1 MKIAVEGCCHGEL
14 DKIYGRL
21 QELEKTTNDKIDLV
35 LICGDFQAI
44 RNPADLKTM
53 SVPAKYA
60 KLGYFHQYYSGQKK
74 APYLTIFVGGNH
86 EASNHLWELYH
97 GGWVCENIY
106 YLGAAG
112 VVNYKGLRIGG
123 ISGIYKHF
131 DYNKGHFERYPY
143 SYSDQRSIYHV
154 RDYEVQKLLRI
165 QKPVDIMISHDWP
178 AGIERCGDLNQLLKI
193 KPFFKNDIDRHRLG
207 NPAHTRLLKK
217 LKPSRWFS
225 AHLHV
230 RYTANIDNTAENTY
244 LTKAKED
251 QTSNVTQFLALD
263 KCLPN
268 RPFLEI
274 IDIPDPS
281 SNSTGGLTYD
291 LEWLAITRAM
301 QPYLSLRPQAIPL
314 PSDADLQSAIDQEL
328 MYLDMMMDTDELD
341 LTIPANF
348 EMNVGTKDRFY
359 TPSPNPQTVEFCK
372 LIGIDDMIGNAC
384 PPPRVTQTHAPT
396 PDNSEYASSSTPIP
410 AETQNEDQTEH
421 KDETNQG
428 SATKETH
435 PSDEQVLPTDQTAT
449 EPEKNIESATNETP
463 SNDQQVPPA
472 QDQSPKRQKL
482 N

>member
-60 KLGYFHQYYSGQKK
+60 KLGNFYEYYSGQKK
-74 APYLTIFVGGNH
+74 APYLTLFVGGNH

-131 DYNKGHFERYPY
+131 DYYKGHYERYPY

-165 QKPVDIMISHDWP
+165 QKPLDIMISHDWP
-178 AGIERCGDLNQLLKI
+178 AGIERCGNLDQLLRI

-230 RYTANIDNTAENTY
+230 RYTAKIDNAAESNY
-244 LTKAKED
+244 LTKAKDD
-251 QTSNVTQFLALD
+251 QTLNVTQFLALD

-268 RPFLEI
+268 RQFLEI
-274 IDIPDPS
+274 IDVPDSS
-281 SNSTGGLTYD
+281 SNSNEGLMYD

-314 PSDADLQSAIDQEL
+314 PNDADLQSAIDQEL
-328 MYLDMMMDTDELD
+328 MYLDMMLDTDEID

-348 EMNVGTKDRFY
+348 GMNVDTNSRFY

-372 LIGIDDMIGNAC
+372 LLGIDDVIGNAC
-384 PPPRVTQTHAPT
+384 PPPPRPT
-396 PDNSEYASSSTPIP
+396 PDNKEQASSST
-410 AETQNEDQTEH
+410 TDQPVLKEEHTEH
-421 KDETNQG
+421 KDETSKAPTTNA
-428 SATKETH
+428 S
-435 PSDEQVLPTDQTAT
+435 SDGQVLPPNQTAAAAGDVDKDQTT
-449 EPEKNIESATNETP
+449 ETQSHDGQPQPTKE
-463 SNDQQVPPA
+463 QG
-472 QDQSPKRQKL
+472 DQSPKRQKL